1 MDNFLKKNE
10 AENVDSMYGKEVY
23 VSLFPDEEKEQFV
36 YKGILLGYGAYGSNP
51 AYKTFCVYVN
61 RGDGYRFID
70 YFQDKCFKSKE
81 EFEAFKRKR
90 KEKTDRG
97 YTVERLMRIM
107 QLEESHIEVQVKVGD
122 MVYPVNGIAD
132 QAASI
137 QIPAF
142 VVKADMEN
150 GKEWLYE

>member
-1 MDNFLKKNE
+1 MY
-10 AENVDSMYGKEVY
+10 VDRV
-23 VSLFPDEEKEQFV
+23 
-36 YKGILLGYGAYGSNP
+36 
-51 AYKTFCVYVN
+51 
-61 RGDGYRFID
+61 DGYSFVD

-81 EFEAFKRKR
+81 EFETFKRKR

-97 YTVERLMRIM
+97 YTVERLMQIM
-107 QLEESHIEVQVKVGD
+107 QLEESHIEVRVKVGD